1 MIKCSNV
8 SYAQCK
14 KFYKTE
20 EWQILRDTFILK
32 QKFLICKECD
42 YPRFNGGSKQVH
54 EYSVSSFDVDHK
66 EPIKYRWD
74 LRLDEN
80 NLQILC
86 KYCNKKK
93 GNNRLGWL

>member
-1 MIKCSNV
+1 MKFTKCSNV
-8 SYAQCK
+8 SYDECK

-20 EWQILRDTFILK
+20 EWKDLRDNFLFKQEILLCMNCCY
-32 QKFLICKECD
+32 Q
-42 YPRFNGGSKQVH
+42 G
-54 EYSVSSFDVDHK
+54 SVSSFQVDHI

-86 KYCNKKK
+86 CYCNKEKA
-93 GNNRLGWL
+93 NNRLGWI